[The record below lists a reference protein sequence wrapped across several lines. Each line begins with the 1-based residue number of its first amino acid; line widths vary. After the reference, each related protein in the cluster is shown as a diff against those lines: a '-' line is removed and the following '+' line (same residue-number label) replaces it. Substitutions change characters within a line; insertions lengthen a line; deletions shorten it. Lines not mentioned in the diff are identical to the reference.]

1 MSDGGRENFGR
12 PDAMVEAGY
21 LRFIYCGGSGG
32 GGCLS
37 PLGAVGA
44 VLTYRL
50 QKYIVFNK
58 RIIFENKEF
67 YGVRIYTDA
76 GPDGLG
82 CLHSLGVE
90 KPFYM
95 ALSIDGNLT
104 NAEIVRKGKLLS
116 GAQPYQIEF
125 NAKDIPQPYE
135 GGWADHIFV
144 HLYWG
149 DAGYLNGGDSI
160 GSSFPSDD
168 AFRIVKHDYDVR
180 L

>member
-1 MSDGGRENFGR
+1 MSDSGRNNFGR

-32 GGCLS
+32 GGCVS
-37 PLGAVGA
+37 PMGVTSK
-44 VLTYRL
+44 VLEYRL

-58 RIIFENKEF
+58 RIVFENREF
-67 YGVRIYTDA
+67 FGVRMYTDA

-82 CLHSLGVE
+82 CTHSLGSEV
-90 KPFYM
+90 PFWL

-104 NAEIVRKGKLLS
+104 DAEVIARGKQVS
-116 GAQPYQIEF
+116 GALPYQIEF

-135 GGWADHIFV
+135 GGWASHVFLHV
-144 HLYWG
+144 VWG
-149 DAGYLNGGDSI
+149 NTGYINGGNVLGTI
-160 GSSFPSDD
+160 TPD